1 MIDITLQKK
10 LVYYGGN
17 YTTYVRTRSENEVN
31 QMKAYAKQQ
40 EEIAHI
46 KSESL
51 TNIRTFLAN
60 DQNSL
65 LVPVLMPIWS
75 SRPSPSK
82 RLSIKWRLP
91 VWSRKSRLPRSCDS
105 TLKMSRNYRH
115 LLSLS
120 PMLPSRTL
128 ERRRIT
134 STRSFP
140 SVLTWTPG
148 KPKCVEQGTLADEQN
163 RYCRRQRYW
172 KIHPSQPHHRCP
184 LTHRGI
190 HQPTRSTQ
198 TCQVLA
204 TLG

>member
-1 MIDITLQKK
+1 MDEVCTNMIDITLQKK

-82 RLSIKWRLP
+82 RLSTRWRLL
-91 VWSRKSRLPRSCDS
+91 V
-105 TLKMSRNYRH
+105 
-115 LLSLS
+115 
-120 PMLPSRTL
+120 
-128 ERRRIT
+128 
-134 STRSFP
+134 
-140 SVLTWTPG
+140 
-148 KPKCVEQGTLADEQN
+148 
-163 RYCRRQRYW
+163 
-172 KIHPSQPHHRCP
+172 
-184 LTHRGI
+184 
-190 HQPTRSTQ
+190 
-198 TCQVLA
+198 
-204 TLG
+204 